1 MAKLRINGDSS
12 GYVDLEAPNAASSS
26 TIDLDQV
33 PQKNVANTFS
43 AVNNFTGN
51 VGINRSTPQSKFEA
65 WTNNGE
71 LSHFGSNNTN
81 ANNNYTGISL
91 GYAESGANS
100 NYRKVGIVAVGR
112 GDGAARQDLAFLVD
126 SNSDGNSVDL
136 GDAKMRISHEGYV
149 TTPNQPSFKAGLD
162 TNTNVSS
169 GNNIIFNSTSTYGKY
184 NTGGHYST
192 TNGRFTAPVAGAYH
206 FDVGLLYGPSVPDG
220 TRFDDCAFLYLNGV
234 LAAYDERRAE
244 YVNGTTGNDG
254 YYGTWIHTQ
263 LYMNSGDYVSVVNY
277 NRFAG
282 VHGNQ
287 RFTWFAGYLIG

>member
-26 TIDLDQV
+26 TLDLDQV
-33 PQKNVANTFS
+33 PQKNATTTG
-43 AVNNFTGN
+43 FTGN
-51 VGINRSTPQSKFEA
+51 MGVGISTPSTTHSGYDGGNLHVHNSGTGSSLRLTNSTTGTGTSSGMLISK
-65 WTNNGE
+65 W
-71 LSHFGSNNTN
+71 S
-81 ANNNYTGISL
+81 
-91 GYAESGANS
+91 
-100 NYRKVGIVAVGR
+100 
-112 GDGAARQDLAFLVD
+112 D
-126 SNSDGNSVDL
+126 SNTYLTNFDDNASTIFTQSDSSGTL
-136 GDAKMRISHEGYV
+136 QTTMKLHGDGYV
-149 TTPNQPSFKAGLD
+149 TTPQQPSFKAGLS

-282 VHGNQ
+282 LHGNQ

>member
-26 TIDLDQV
+26 TLDLDQV

-91 GYAESGANS
+91 GYAEAGANS

-136 GDAKMRISHEGYV
+136 NDAKMRISYEGYV
-149 TTPNQPSFKAGLD
+149 TMPSQPSCYVRANSGGPWETDDVVIFNGVD
-162 TNTNVSS
+162 TNI
-169 GNNIIFNSTSTYGKY
+169 GNCY
-184 NTGGHYST
+184 NTS
-192 TNGRFTAPVAGAYH
+192 NGRFTAPVNGRYMFSFIAMAPAFFRGQIRKNGAAQTEFRSDH
-206 FDVGLLYGPSVPDG
+206 DGATGLNYTQAAITVIYSMSV
-220 TRFDDCAFLYLNGV
+220 
-234 LAAYDERRAE
+234 
-244 YVNGTTGNDG
+244 
-254 YYGTWIHTQ
+254 
-263 LYMNSGDYVSVVNY
+263 GDYVDQFIS
-277 NRFAG
+277 AG
-282 VHGNQ
+282 IMNGNGNEVQ
-287 RFTWFAGYLIG
+287 MHAHLLS